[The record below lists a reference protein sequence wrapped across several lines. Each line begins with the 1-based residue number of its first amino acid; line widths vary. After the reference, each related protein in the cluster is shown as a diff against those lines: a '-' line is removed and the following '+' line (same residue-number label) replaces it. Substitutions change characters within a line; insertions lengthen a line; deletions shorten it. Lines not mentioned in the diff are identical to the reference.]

1 MGASTAGSIFA
12 IIIVGAVA
20 AALGLAI
27 DQSNQF
33 FTGLSADA
41 SNTIFYLEV
50 AFGIVCILFLIAV
63 IINHWLNEKSKSNM
77 GV

>member
-1 MGASTAGSIFA
+1 MGASTAGAIFA
-12 IIIVGAVA
+12 IFLVGAVA
-20 AALGLAI
+20 AVLGLAI
-27 DQSNQF
+27 DRSNKF

-50 AFGIVCILFLIAV
+50 AFGIVCILVLIAI
-63 IINHWLNEKSKSNM
+63 IINHWLNEKSQSNM